1 MVEKKFRNDAKRL
14 KKKIKPFLVKW
25 FGEKCDDYNADCAN
39 CKRWEAFS
47 KLIENP
53 FNS

>member
-1 MVEKKFRNDAKRL
+1 MVEKKFRKDAKRL

-25 FGEKCDDYNADCAN
+25 FGEKCDDYNSDCVN

-47 KLIENP
+47 NLIGNP
-53 FNS
+53 FKD